1 MDIFLKQFQGK
12 QNRKGRVEHFFKSD
26 LFLQH
31 NEETIIF
38 DLEIGCGHGHW
49 LNAYSD
55 AHLDTICIGIDL
67 ISKRILR
74 SNNKKFNN
82 KRKNISFFKAEAN
95 EFLLYKPSNYR
106 IRNTFILF
114 PDPWPKKK
122 HHKRRL
128 IQENFLYLLR
138 QNTLQDSL
146 IFFRTDHSDYHN
158 WTIQKF
164 EESKSWEIVDSPWPF
179 EHESYFQNLLP
190 NYNSI
195 ISRAL

>member
-1 MDIFLKQFQGK
+1 MDIFLKQFQDK
-12 QNRKGRVEHFFKSD
+12 QNRKGRVEQFFKSD
-26 LFLQH
+26 LFSQCKDK
-31 NEETIIF
+31 TIIF

-128 IQENFLYLLR
+128 IQENFLNLLR
-138 QNTLQDSL
+138 QSTLQGSL
-146 IFFRTDHSDYHN
+146 LFFRTDHVDYHD

-164 EESKSWEIVDSPWPF
+164 EESKSWEIIDLPWRF

-195 ISRAL
+195 ISQAL